1 MLYMVIEQFEDGK
14 GEAVYRRLERHGRLM
29 PDGLSYRESWVE
41 PNLDRCFQL
50 VECEDP
56 DSLERWAEE
65 WEDLVEFEFVRVVT
79 GTEMA
84 KRMTGER
91 NSGR

>member
-1 MLYMVIEQFEDGK
+1 MVIERFRDGR
-14 GEAVYRRLERHGRLM
+14 ERAVYRRLERHGRLV

-56 DSLERWAEE
+56 DCLERWAEE

-79 GTEMA
+79 GAEMA
-84 KRMTGER
+84 ERMTGER